1 VPHGTYVESFSPTRD
16 PIFWELLD
24 NRPKLVNGDFIL
36 PTEPGFGWKLNED
49 FIAQY
54 RVDKN

>member
-1 VPHGTYVESFSPTRD
+1 
-16 PIFWELLD
+16 
-24 NRPKLVNGDFIL
+24 LVNGDFIL
-36 PTEPGFGWKLNED
+36 PTEPGFGWNLNED